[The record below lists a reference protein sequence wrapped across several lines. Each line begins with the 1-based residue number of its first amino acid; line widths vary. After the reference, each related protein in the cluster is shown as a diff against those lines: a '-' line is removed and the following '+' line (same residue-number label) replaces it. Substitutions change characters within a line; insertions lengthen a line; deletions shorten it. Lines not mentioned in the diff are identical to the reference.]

1 MSFLTTLRILIR
13 AVLGDRIGLAAE
25 NLALRQQLAVL
36 RREVKRPRLRP
47 RDRVF
52 WAWLCRLWEDW
63 RSSLVIVRPET
74 VVRWHRQ
81 GFRLY
86 WRRKSRSRRD
96 GRPALDA
103 DVRALIRRMCVA
115 NPTWG
120 APRIHGELLKLGI
133 GVAETTVAK
142 YMPRR
147 GKPPSPSWRAFL
159 DNHVK
164 DLVSIDFFTV
174 PTATFRVL
182 FGFVVLAHER
192 RRIVHLNVTANPS
205 AAWTG
210 QQIREAFPYD
220 TAPRFLLRDRDGIYG
235 DDFRRVVHSLG
246 ITQVMIAPRSP
257 WQSPFA
263 ERAIGSIRREC
274 LGHVIVLNERHLR
287 RILRSYLAYYHG
299 SRTHLSLG
307 KDAPDHRAVQTPAE
321 GGVVEI
327 AEVGGLHH
335 RYERRAA

>member
-1 MSFLTTLRILIR
+1 MNFLTALRVLLR
-13 AVLGDRIGLAAE
+13 AVLGDRIGLVAE
-25 NLALRQQLAVL
+25 NLALRQQLAIL
-36 RREVKRPRLRP
+36 RRGVKRPRLRR

-52 WAWLCRLWEDW
+52 WAWLCRLWRGW
-63 RSSLVIVRPET
+63 RSSLVIVQPET

-86 WRRKSRSRRD
+86 WRKKSRSRSD
-96 GRPALDA
+96 GRPALDTG
-103 DVRALIRRMCVA
+103 VRALIRRICVA

-120 APRIHGELLKLGI
+120 APRIHGELRKLGI
-133 GVAETTVAK
+133 DVAETTVAK

-147 GKPPSPSWRAFL
+147 GRPSSPTWRAFL
-159 DNHVK
+159 DNHVR

-182 FGFVVLAHER
+182 FVLVVLAHDR
-192 RRIVHLNVTANPS
+192 RRIVHLNVTANPL

-220 TAPRFLLRDRDGIYG
+220 TAPRFLLRDRDGVYG
-235 DDFRRVVHSLG
+235 NDFARIVHSLG
-246 ITQVMIAPRSP
+246 IRQVVIALRSP
-257 WQSPFA
+257 WQNPYA
-263 ERAIGSIRREC
+263 ERVIGSIRREW
-274 LGHVIVLNERHLR
+274 LDHVIVLNERHLR
-287 RILRSYLAYYHG
+287 RILRSYLAYYHR

-307 KDAPDHRAVQTPAE
+307 KDAPDHRAVQTPTE
-321 GGVVEI
+321 GSVVEF

>member
-1 MSFLTTLRILIR
+1 M
-13 AVLGDRIGLAAE
+13 
-25 NLALRQQLAVL
+25 
-36 RREVKRPRLRP
+36 KRPRLRR
-47 RDRVF
+47 RDRLF
-52 WAWLCRLWEDW
+52 WAWLYRFWEDW
-63 RSSLVIVRPET
+63 RSSLVIVQPET

-86 WRRKSRSRRD
+86 WRKKSQRYRE
-96 GRPALDA
+96 GRPALDTA
-103 DVRALIRRMCVA
+103 VRALIRRMCVA

-133 GVAETTVAK
+133 EVAK

-147 GKPPSPSWRAFL
+147 AKPPSPTWRAVL
-159 DNHVK
+159 DNHVR

-182 FGFVVLAHER
+182 FVFVVLAHER
-192 RRIVHLNVTANPS
+192 RRIVHLNVTTNPS

-235 DDFRRVVHSLG
+235 NDFQRIVHSLG
-246 ITQVMIAPRSP
+246 IRQVMIAPRSP
-257 WQSPFA
+257 WQNPFA
-263 ERAIGSIRREC
+263 ERVIGSMRREC
-274 LGHVIVLNERHLR
+274 LDHVIVLNEQHLS
-287 RILRSYLAYYHG
+287 RILHSYLAYYHG
-299 SRTHLSLG
+299 SRTHLSLS
-307 KDAPDHRAVQTPAE
+307 KDAPDHRAIQTPAE
-321 GGVVEI
+321 GRVVEL